1 MNQLNTN
8 KIVEERDEV
17 TIRFCG
23 DSGDGMQLTGTRFTH
38 TSAIQGNDIATL
50 PDYPAEIRAPA
61 GSLAGVSGYQIH
73 FSSKDIRTPG
83 DAPDVLVAMNPA
95 ALKTNLKDLKEG
107 GMVIVNADAFT
118 EMNLKLAGYA
128 ANPLE
133 DGSLSRYGVYELPI
147 TTLTFKSNGGSP
159 LSKKEIERCKNFFAL
174 GLMYW
179 LYEREMEVTIKWI
192 QEKFGRAD
200 LADCDGAL
208 AAFEDVRLA
217 LGPDGRTRRLGHRK
231 CPRPGPGPL
240 QARHPDRFLPGTG
253 QADGQARLPH
263 RHVPGDQPHA
273 DQRVRL
279 PRDRPPRRVPG
290 AARLSRA
297 RPASG
302 WSRVCA
308 QNRRRRC

>member
-200 LADCDGAL
+200 LADANIRAL
-208 AAFEDVRLA
+208 KGGYNF
-217 LGPDGRTRRLGHRK
+217 
-231 CPRPGPGPL
+231 
-240 QARHPDRFLPGTG
+240 
-253 QADGQARLPH
+253 
-263 RHVPGDQPHA
+263 GDTAEIFKKHY
-273 DQRVRL
+273 
-279 PRDRPPRRVPG
+279 RVPK
-290 AARLSRA
+290 AKL
-297 RPASG
+297 PAVSCRHIAG
-302 WSRVCA
+302 R
-308 QNRRRRC
+308 